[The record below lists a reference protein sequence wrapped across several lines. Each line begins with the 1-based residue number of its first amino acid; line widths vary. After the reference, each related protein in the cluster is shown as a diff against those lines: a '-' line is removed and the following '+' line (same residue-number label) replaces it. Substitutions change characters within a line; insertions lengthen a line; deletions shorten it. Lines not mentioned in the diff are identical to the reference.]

1 MASLPR
7 YPFTE
12 NGTSVLL
19 PLHEMSAGQYLQ
31 SPDKRFKLDV
41 QADGNLVIYDG
52 VTPVWVATAGQ
63 PYTSGGKQIDKSKIY
78 FYLMYYAFLNDPTH
92 GRMWGTANST
102 PLNNDIWGAYVRTY
116 LQLQNDGNLVVVDS
130 VPVWASNSAIPISP
144 VVESVYIP
152 AGTTLEVDRR
162 YVVGGTTLVFQSDGN
177 LVVSN
182 GPLGVLWASWT
193 QNKGATRAVMQEDGN
208 FVIMTRTIRH
218 CGLPALL
225 ANRVPWPRYRLT
237 AVFRLSAR
245 NRCGPDSVLPPPFC
259 RSGFTS
265 GITGH
270 GRRLSSVQSGRF
282 KYF

>member
-1 MASLPR
+1 M
-7 YPFTE
+7 
-12 NGTSVLL
+12 
-19 PLHEMSAGQYLQ
+19 
-31 SPDKRFKLDV
+31 
-41 QADGNLVIYDG
+41 IYDG

-208 FVIMTRTIRH
+208 FVIYD
-218 CGLPALL
+218 
-225 ANRVPWPRYRLT
+225 ANNTPLWFTGT
-237 AVFRLSAR
+237 AGKPGAMAKVQANGSFSIVSEKPVWAR
-245 NRCGPDSVLPPPFC
+245 F
-259 RSGFTS
+259 GFTPTILPKRVYQWDNGPWTPFIERPIWS
-265 GITGH
+265 
-270 GRRLSSVQSGRF
+270 F
-282 KYF
+282 

>member
-12 NGTSVLL
+12 NGSSVLL

-52 VTPVWVATAGQ
+52 ATPVWVATAGQ

-208 FVIMTRTIRH
+208 FVIYD
-218 CGLPALL
+218 
-225 ANRVPWPRYRLT
+225 ANNTPLWFTGT
-237 AVFRLSAR
+237 AGKPGAMAKVQANGSFSIVSEKPVWAR
-245 NRCGPDSVLPPPFC
+245 F
-259 RSGFTS
+259 GFTPTILPKRVYQWDNGPWTPFIERPIWS
-265 GITGH
+265 
-270 GRRLSSVQSGRF
+270 F
-282 KYF
+282 